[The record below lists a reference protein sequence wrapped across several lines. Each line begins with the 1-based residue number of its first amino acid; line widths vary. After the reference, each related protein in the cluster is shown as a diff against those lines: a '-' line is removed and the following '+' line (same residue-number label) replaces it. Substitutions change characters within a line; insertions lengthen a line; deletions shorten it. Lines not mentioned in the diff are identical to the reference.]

1 MTTNET
7 QSISKLFQAEEQEA
21 RRSAEI
27 LYNGLNQLSK
37 EVWDEVSK
45 WDSSPDRV
53 TLTGVVLYRTLVWTA
68 SELKGEWF
76 NSFLKDEYKITFTE
90 SGFEIGRAWRGFL
103 PLTRPLT
110 GLRTEDR
117 ELFIERL
124 TSEAISVNSD
134 TRRFQTVARKELFD
148 NFVPHVRWLRKLNK

>member
-1 MTTNET
+1 MTTNKT

-37 EVWDEVSK
+37 EVWEEVSK
-45 WDSSPDRV
+45 WDSSPDRI

-76 NSFLKDEYKITFTE
+76 NSFLKDKYKITFTE

-134 TRRFQTVARKELFD
+134 IRRFRTVARKELFD
-148 NFVPHVRWLRKLNK
+148 NFVPYVRELRKLNK